1 MPGYEKLQIPVNG
14 LSENQA
20 YDEQPPTTTREMDN
34 VRVIDPAT
42 GRTRLS
48 QRAGSSK
55 WTSAAMPSK
64 VLTLCQIASGESQT
78 TYADDS
84 DPDVDWD
91 AATPSELDT
100 PAVQVDRQ
108 GNVFAID
115 GRTSLVKYNP
125 DGREF
130 FRFNFP
136 ALDDENQIRALLV
149 DSFDVV
155 FAGTS
160 DGADQTLSRL
170 WAYIPAED
178 NKLTQLWEI
187 EPGSYVEQLALNE
200 DQTLLYTIQND
211 PGNWKAYLRV
221 YQGIGSST
229 PSLAWERD
237 VPYPANG
244 LAVKRSGDALVTSEP
259 FSSRGLH
266 PSGEGTLVSE
276 SWTPLDLASSEERI
290 HAWLK
295 ADDILDQ
302 PDGYVDGDEV
312 LIWRDASGNSRHMY
326 ANTGSAPFIIQNAYA
341 GLPAVRFDGSTSE
354 MFSLAATSTSP
365 VAAGNQKNLLPGYT
379 NQGFALCMAV
389 RAPTGSAAR
398 TIMNQARTG
407 GRWVH
412 IMSNALEQDAFP
424 PPNSSGKVFCRLDLR
439 SGGAGTNT
447 QPEVGDHSNSAQIA
461 IISLVY
467 DGSGTANSVLWR
479 VNGDPIDRMAVT
491 AAGVSVGATWFGR
504 AHTAAG
510 AVDAASG
517 TPFFDGDILEVLVLR
532 DYSGG
537 IVTAPTYPDVVTDPT
552 SDTELERI
560 EGYLAHRWGVSEQL
574 DDGDPSIS
582 ATTANDPWPHP
593 YILVNGPPE
602 SSTQSGLNAAKLG
615 RTGALLSK
623 FGANQGVLKWV
634 LADDDNNPELAAND
648 VSGIGYGVAVN
659 SFGEIYTV
667 GPTKGTDTSTVRKI
681 RDGGDAPILDST
693 EGTADQAAWVAS
705 WTGETM
711 NYHYPRMAVDSF
723 DNVYVPK
730 DTTTDTA
737 ALHVY
742 KRQSNSGLVQV
753 EYTKTLASSQRGR
766 AVAVDPN
773 TPTTDEYSTAV
784 QRAQF
789 VALGTENQGG
799 SPAIGSITIVSA
811 PADGDTITIS
821 DGINTPVTFEFDP
834 NNDGVAGS
842 NVPVVFT
849 PGDEENC
856 ALILAL
862 QITAQN
868 ALNNLDITTTHT
880 NPSNFQR
887 LVNDVAG
894 TVGNVTITA
903 SLATPGDVLYAGMT
917 GGSDTSDTET
927 VHRLQAVTA
936 TVNAGSPRSFKTVA
950 VSGTGI
956 YTVASGGAPSLK
968 SSPINASAQF
978 VSCARLFGKVYLTDG
993 ISRGYPVYDPATDAV
1008 TTYQS
1013 QLGGSPP
1020 LRCKLLSS
1028 WRQRLVFLR
1037 PESDPHMWHM
1047 TAAGNP
1053 LDNDLF
1059 PPVVTPASAI
1069 AGNLPERAGLVP
1081 DIINAF
1087 VPYSDDIAIFGC
1099 DHSIYVLR
1107 GDPQSDGQFDRVS
1120 DTIGMAF
1127 GDSWAKDPAG
1137 FVYFFGA
1144 QGGVFQMAPNGAFQ
1158 RLSLYRIERQLQ
1170 DVDLS
1175 AYDIRLAWNY
1185 QDEGLHV
1192 FQTKKGVDATLVAAW
1207 FWDKKNDC
1215 WSRDTWALSTVQPSC
1230 VFVHDG
1236 DAPGDRH
1243 VLIGCEDGYV
1253 RKLDRE
1259 AQSDDGQV
1267 VGSAVTLGPFQL
1279 GGEYEMRISR
1289 LAAVLAETGEHV
1301 DFELSVSDNPETTGT
1316 VVASGSFDPGRNP
1329 TVPCRA
1335 RGSYVWVRLFNY
1347 AVESRWSLERLA
1359 AQMAPSGR
1367 RRVRA

>member
-55 WTSAAMPSK
+55 WTSSAMPSK

-78 TYADDS
+78 TYADDA

-108 GNVFAID
+108 GNVYAID

-149 DSFDVV
+149 DAFDVV

-187 EPGSYVEQLALNE
+187 EPGSYVEQVALNE

-259 FSSRGLH
+259 FSNRGQS
-266 PSGEGTLVSE
+266 PFAGETTTVSE
-276 SWTPLDLASSEERI
+276 DWTPLELTSAEERI
-290 HAWLK
+290 WAWLDAK
-295 ADDILDQ
+295 EIANQ
-302 PDGYVDGDEV
+302 PEGYIDADEV
-312 LIWRDASGNSRHMY
+312 LIWRDKSGNGRHMY
-326 ANTGSAPFIIQNAYA
+326 ANSGAAPFYVEHTLA
-341 GLPAVRFDGSTSE
+341 GLPGVRFDGSVSE
-354 MFSLAATSTSP
+354 MFSLAATSASP
-365 VAAGNQKNLLPGYT
+365 VAAGSQKTLIPPYT
-379 NQGFALCMAV
+379 GAGWLLCMAV
-389 RAPTGSAAR
+389 RVP
-398 TIMNQARTG
+398 
-407 GRWVH
+407 
-412 IMSNALEQDAFP
+412 
-424 PPNSSGKVFCRLDLR
+424 
-439 SGGAGTNT
+439 AGTTGTSIFNQDRSSSLYLNVVGNST
-447 QPEVGDHSNSAQIA
+447 PTAAAFTAASGRLGVRLNDYTPSPTMPVAGDHANNAEVA
-461 IISLVY
+461 IVTLKF
-467 DGSGTANSVLWR
+467 DHGGGANSVLWQ
-479 VNGDPIDRMAVT
+479 VNGDPLTLNTSIAGGATPLLPTRFGKIRNAAGTDIT
-491 AAGVSVGATWFGR
+491 AAQGLL
-504 AHTAAG
+504 
-510 AVDAASG
+510 
-517 TPFFDGDILEVLVLR
+517 PFNGDILEILVLR
-532 DYSGG
+532 DYNSGT
-537 IVTAPTYPDVVTDPT
+537 IVEHQNYPTVGLVAG
-552 SDTELERI
+552 SDTELQRI
-560 EGYLAHRWGVSEQL
+560 VGYMGHRWGVSDQL
-574 DDGDPSIS
+574 DDGEP
-582 ATTANDPWPHP
+582 TYPHP
-593 YILVNGPPE
+593 YELTNGPPA
-602 SSTQSGLNAAKLG
+602 SSTQSGINTAKLY

-634 LADDDNNPELAAND
+634 LADNDNNPELAAND

-742 KRQSNSGLVQV
+742 RRQSNSGLVQV

-773 TPTTDEYSTAV
+773 TPTTEEYSTAV

-789 VALGTENQGG
+789 VALGTENRGG
-799 SPAIGSITIVSA
+799 SPAVGSITIVNA

-894 TVGNVTITA
+894 TVGNVAITA

-1013 QLGGSPP
+1013 QVGGSPP

-1120 DTIGMAF
+1120 DTVGMAF

-1175 AYDIRLAWNY
+1175 TYDMRLAWNY

-1267 VGSAVTLGPFQL
+1267 IGSAVTLGPYQL

-1359 AQMAPSGR
+1359 AQAAPSGR